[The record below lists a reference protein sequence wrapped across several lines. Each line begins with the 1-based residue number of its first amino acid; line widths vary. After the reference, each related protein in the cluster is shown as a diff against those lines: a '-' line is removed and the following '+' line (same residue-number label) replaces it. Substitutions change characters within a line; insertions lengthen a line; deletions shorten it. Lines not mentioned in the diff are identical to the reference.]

1 MSLKYSAPDIDECVK
16 MEEKYEQ
23 LKIRAEAAALKTAE
37 KRQKL
42 REINQR
48 REETLNRINNQR
60 QRQATIKE
68 RLQAKLKKRSE
79 QKIWQFSN

>member
-1 MSLKYSAPDIDECVK
+1 MRTLTEDSPSPMFVPNGK
-16 MEEKYEQ
+16 
-23 LKIRAEAAALKTAE
+23 KIRAEAAALKTAE

-42 REINQR
+42 CEINQR

-79 QKIWQFSN
+79 QKM

>member
-1 MSLKYSAPDIDECVK
+1 MLTMSLKYSAPDVDECVK

-23 LKIRAEAAALKTAE
+23 LKIRAEAVALKTAE

-48 REETLNRINNQR
+48 RDETLNRINNQR
-60 QRQATIKE
+60 QRQTTIKE

-79 QKIWQFSN
+79 QKM

>member
-1 MSLKYSAPDIDECVK
+1 MLTMSLKYSAPDVDECVK

-23 LKIRAEAAALKTAE
+23 LKIRAEAVALKTAE

-68 RLQAKLKKRSE
+68 RFQAKLKKRSE
-79 QKIWQFSN
+79 QKM

>member
-1 MSLKYSAPDIDECVK
+1 MLTMSLKYSAPDIDECVK

-42 REINQR
+42 REVNQR
-48 REETLNRINNQR
+48 RQEILNRTTNQR
-60 QRQATIKE
+60 QRQATIKG
-68 RLQAKLKKRSE
+68 RLQAKLRMRQE
-79 QKIWQFSN
+79 E

>member
-1 MSLKYSAPDIDECVK
+1 MLTMSLKYSAPDMDECVK

-37 KRQKL
+37 KCQKL

-60 QRQATIKE
+60 QRQTTIKE

-79 QKIWQFSN
+79 QKM